1 MQPANTAS
9 GTGGEPIR
17 YTLTF
22 PAPETHYVEV
32 DASLPTGGRPQ
43 IELFQPVWTPGSY
56 KVRDYPRHVEALRA
70 ESPGGNPLPI
80 EKVRKNR
87 WHLATWGAPRVHL
100 MYRVYGR
107 EMTVRTNFVDRDFA
121 LLNGA
126 ATFLTLAGDGPR
138 PHEVAVV
145 LPARWREAHTALPTS
160 PQGGPHLFHAVDY
173 DTLVDSPI
181 YCGTP
186 MVYPFDVDG
195 VPHLLVNEGEDG
207 VWNGPRSAAD
217 LERIV
222 RAAFTLWGEVPYRR
236 FLFLNLITGASGG
249 LEHRDSTVLMT
260 SRWKTRRRESY
271 LEWLGLAAHEHF
283 HAWNVKRLRPAE
295 LGPFDYDEEN
305 YTRSL
310 WVAEGITSYYDD
322 LLVHRAGLSSR
333 DEYLRDFSKTVRT
346 AQRTPGRRVQTLE
359 AASFDT
365 WIKYYQ
371 PDENTP
377 NSAISYYTKGAVV
390 AFLLDARIRQA
401 TGGAKSLDDVLRL
414 AWTRFAGERGFDA
427 REFEALAS
435 EVAGEDLTPFFDRAL
450 RSTEELD
457 FSQALQWFG
466 LRFVNEPV
474 PGATPP
480 APLQPDAEAERG
492 GPGPATEVEPTLP
505 PTHAADVAPT
515 PTVDSVEPP
524 VVDAAAAPTPGAPS
538 VATSPA
544 GDGNAATTTAA
555 APPAEKPGWL
565 GLQTRVDGGRLVV
578 VEVRRGTPAFD
589 AGISVDDELLA
600 IDDFRV
606 PPTGLAER
614 LAFYRPGDRIT
625 VVVARRERLLRL
637 DAVLGEDPGEGWRLA
652 VDPRA
657 TDEQRAR
664 LAAWLGG

>member
-207 VWNGPRSAAD
+207 
-217 LERIV
+217 
-222 RAAFTLWGEVPYRR
+222 
-236 FLFLNLITGASGG
+236 
-249 LEHRDSTVLMT
+249 
-260 SRWKTRRRESY
+260 
-271 LEWLGLAAHEHF
+271 
-283 HAWNVKRLRPAE
+283 
-295 LGPFDYDEEN
+295 
-305 YTRSL
+305 
-310 WVAEGITSYYDD
+310 
-322 LLVHRAGLSSR
+322 
-333 DEYLRDFSKTVRT
+333 
-346 AQRTPGRRVQTLE
+346 
-359 AASFDT
+359 
-365 WIKYYQ
+365 
-371 PDENTP
+371 
-377 NSAISYYTKGAVV
+377 
-390 AFLLDARIRQA
+390 
-401 TGGAKSLDDVLRL
+401 
-414 AWTRFAGERGFDA
+414 
-427 REFEALAS
+427 
-435 EVAGEDLTPFFDRAL
+435 
-450 RSTEELD
+450 
-457 FSQALQWFG
+457 
-466 LRFVNEPV
+466 
-474 PGATPP
+474 
-480 APLQPDAEAERG
+480 
-492 GPGPATEVEPTLP
+492 
-505 PTHAADVAPT
+505 
-515 PTVDSVEPP
+515 
-524 VVDAAAAPTPGAPS
+524 
-538 VATSPA
+538 
-544 GDGNAATTTAA
+544 
-555 APPAEKPGWL
+555 
-565 GLQTRVDGGRLVV
+565 
-578 VEVRRGTPAFD
+578 
-589 AGISVDDELLA
+589 
-600 IDDFRV
+600 
-606 PPTGLAER
+606 
-614 LAFYRPGDRIT
+614 
-625 VVVARRERLLRL
+625 
-637 DAVLGEDPGEGWRLA
+637 
-652 VDPRA
+652 
-657 TDEQRAR
+657 
-664 LAAWLGG
+664 